1 MKLRFRSSPAAIALL
16 GQMAM
21 AAPAAAD
28 TATNTFQVTMTIQKA
43 CTVTTGSASN
53 IALGTVASTARNTL
67 GNNTITVNCSKTTPY
82 VIGLAPSNTNTAGA
96 GVLSGTGKNTDTVP
110 YQLSSTAGPS
120 GTVWGNTATASGVN
134 NGVSG
139 TGTGTDQAHT
149 VYVTV
154 PSANYTPD
162 TYTDTVT
169 VNVNY

>member
-1 MKLRFRSSPAAIALL
+1 MNFKYCRILTSIATLGLVSVTSPA
-16 GQMAM
+16 MAS
-21 AAPAAAD
+21 
-28 TATNTFQVTMTIQKA
+28 TANGTFQITVTIQKA
-43 CTVTTGSASN
+43 CTVTAGAASN
-53 IALGTVASTARNTL
+53 IALGTVVATATNTL

-82 VIGLAPSNTNTAGA
+82 FIGLAPSNSSTAGA
-96 GVLSGTGKNTDTVP
+96 GTLSGTTGNTDTVP

-120 GTVWGNTATASGVN
+120 GTVWGNTATASSAG

-139 TGTGTDQAHT
+139 TGTGLNQTHT

-169 VNVNY
+169 INVNY